1 VNGNQSL
8 MSMTFKPLLTFVL
21 GTLGLGLGTGA
32 APLTVRPGA
41 GEVPMSAAPTGEVP
55 DPAAQSGTQ
64 ATLKPVAEASPDI
77 PFRSVEFDSQAEQ
90 QILELANRSRQQA
103 GAPPLNMD
111 SGLTRA
117 ARVHAQAMLEARQL
131 SHQFEGEPSLPNR
144 LAAATQLQLDQE
156 GENVALDMDPAQAE
170 QHLMLSPP
178 HRANLLNP
186 AYNVVGMGVVR
197 SGDRLYVVQDFGHAL
212 PNYSISEVKDRIAS
226 AVQQTRRHASSTNLA
241 RHDLAT
247 ADDTACSMVH
257 ADKLAT
263 PAVHE
268 LSLHYTVLTFTSLHP
283 ETLPTGSERAIA
295 SHNLRSFSIGACY
308 ARTGTYPTGV
318 YWVVLSLE

>member
-1 VNGNQSL
+1 MAVHSG
-8 MSMTFKPLLTFVL
+8 M
-21 GTLGLGLGTGA
+21 
-32 APLTVRPGA
+32 
-41 GEVPMSAAPTGEVP
+41 GEVPISAAPTGEAP
-55 DPAAQSGTQ
+55 DPAPQTGSK
-64 ATLKPVAEASPDI
+64 ATLKPVAAASPDI
-77 PFRSVEFDSQAEQ
+77 PFHSIEFDAQAEQ

-103 GAPPLNMD
+103 GAPPLTMD
-111 SGLTRA
+111 SGLTHA

-156 GENVALDMDPAQAE
+156 GENVALDMDPTQAE

-186 AYNVVGMGVVR
+186 AYNVVGMAVVR

-212 PNYSISEVKDRIAS
+212 PNYSLAEVKDRIAG
-226 AVQQTRRHASSTNLA
+226 AVQHARRNASAADLP
-241 RHDLAT
+241 RHDLAS
-247 ADDTACSMVH
+247 ADEVACSMAH

-263 PAVHE
+263 PAVHQ
-268 LSLHYTVLTFTSLHP
+268 LSERYTVLTFTSLHP
-283 ETLPTGSERAIA
+283 ETLPTGSDRALA
-295 SHNLRSFSIGACY
+295 SRNLRSFSIGACY
-308 ARTGTYPTGV
+308 AHTDTYPTGV